1 MAVKYRE
8 SEIER
13 RKEKGKGSGV
23 SERGSVLLLILNK
36 CEHLTKIIRTV
47 IFFLNDHYVKN

>member
-1 MAVKYRE
+1 VAVKYRE